1 MSERRRRRRQNSAG
15 ESDED
20 EEKQVLNSDV
30 VSCPLFC
37 FEVFKRL
44 ISSSLVRNS
53 NAVSSTILFA
63 FQLLQMF

>member
-30 VSCPLFC
+30 VSCLFLK
-37 FEVFKRL
+37 F
-44 ISSSLVRNS
+44 VRG
-53 NAVSSTILFA
+53 
-63 FQLLQMF
+63 